1 MFTTRLIFATSL
13 LITKQYHNGQV
24 QPTCCILVTKNSLR
38 QDMKNSGKECAM
50 MGNWVWNATEKL
62 LNNVEMSV
70 QDGLHVLDMFL
81 IQEIYVYLQKKVK
94 RFRHGQ
100 PKIIYLTPVTKRFKL
115 MWFQCLLTNRLYQ
128 RISSF
133 ITIRCHHLFSFLFYG
148 YLLGM
153 KSFTQLLLHQ

>member
-1 MFTTRLIFATSL
+1 MKNAKKDAWVRSRVLDTFITHLIFATSL

-24 QPTCCILVTKNSLR
+24 QPTSCTHVTKNSLH

-50 MGNWVWNATEKL
+50 LGNSIRNSIEKL

-70 QDGLHVLDMFL
+70 QDGLHALDMFL
-81 IQEIYVYLQKKVK
+81 IQEMYAFLLKKVK

-115 MWFQCLLTNRLYQ
+115 MRFQCLQSNRFYQ
-128 RISSF
+128 RNSNKLLEF
-133 ITIRCHHLFSFLFYG
+133 TFL
-148 YLLGM
+148 
-153 KSFTQLLLHQ
+153 